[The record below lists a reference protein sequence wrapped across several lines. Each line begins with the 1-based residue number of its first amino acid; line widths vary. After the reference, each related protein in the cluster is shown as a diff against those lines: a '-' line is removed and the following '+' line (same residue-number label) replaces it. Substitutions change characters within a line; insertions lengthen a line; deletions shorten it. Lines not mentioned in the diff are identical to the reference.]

1 MKRKTKKGK
10 GMMKTWLA
18 VLVALG
24 VCYVFGVYKQT
35 GKVDVPAIP
44 SLLQAGENAGGQPS
58 RPSSGVEAGQTFALP
73 APLDGR
79 DEHILHHK
87 GYVVSYN
94 SEWKIPNWVAWEL
107 TAHETKAKMEREDT
121 FCEDPDF
128 SGPQATLAD
137 YKRSGYTRGHMVPA
151 ADMRWDRDAMKECF
165 YLTNMCPQQAAFN
178 AGNWGQLERQC
189 REWAK
194 RDSAIWIVCGPIV
207 GRSSKRIGAGRVM
220 VPDAF
225 FKVVFV
231 PYAKTP
237 RAIGFIYPHRN
248 KKGARMSEFM
258 MSVDEVERRTGIDF
272 FASLPDEVERKVEAQ
287 KPAGHWRFMDERKK
301 R

>member
-1 MKRKTKKGK
+1 
-10 GMMKTWLA
+10 MMKAWFT

-35 GKVDVPAIP
+35 GKVDIPAVS
-44 SLLQAGENAGGQPS
+44 SLLQIETEVDET
-58 RPSSGVEAGQTFALP
+58 SSQVAMGLEERQKFAFP
-73 APLDGR
+73 APLTNR
-79 DEHILHHK
+79 DEHILYHK

-94 SEWKIPNWVAWEL
+94 SDWKIPNWVAWEL
-107 TAHETKAKMEREDT
+107 TVHETKAKMERKDT

-128 SGPQATLAD
+128 AGPQATLAD
-137 YKRSGYTRGHMVPA
+137 YRGSGYTRGHMIPA
-151 ADMRWDRDAMKECF
+151 ADMRWDKKAMEECF
-165 YLTNMCPQQAAFN
+165 YLTNMCPQLADFN
-178 AGNWGQLERQC
+178 SGNWGKLEQQC

-207 GRSSKRIGAGRVM
+207 GRSPKRIGAGQVV

-225 FKVVFV
+225 FKVVLV

-248 KKGARMSEFM
+248 KKGARMREFM

-272 FASLPDEVERKVEAQ
+272 FASLPDDVERKVEAQ
-287 KPAGHWRFMDERKK
+287 APAGRWRFMDERKK